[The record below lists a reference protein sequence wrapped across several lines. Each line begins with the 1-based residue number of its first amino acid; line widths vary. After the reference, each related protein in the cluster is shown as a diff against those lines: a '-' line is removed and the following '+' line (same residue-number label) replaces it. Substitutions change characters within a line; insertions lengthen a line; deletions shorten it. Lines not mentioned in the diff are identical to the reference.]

1 MIERWRRR
9 RLRLR
14 LTIASFLLS
23 ALVAAGAVAASVAV
37 LHVEVDATI
46 RGRLH
51 DRGAALVAAIDT
63 SRGRV
68 DITGADD
75 LLLDSP
81 NWVFDA
87 TGKQVEGTSR
97 HGAVGRALHRLG
109 RSTTRTS
116 AQPGPLHLLAIPV
129 RSRGQV
135 VAVAVTG
142 VDETPY
148 LATLAS
154 ITRDGTLLG
163 ILAVLGAT
171 GLAALVLGRSL
182 GPMTAMTERAA
193 EWSRHRSGSR
203 FGLGPPRD
211 ELTGLAA
218 VLDELLDR
226 VEEALAAER
235 RLTAEIAH
243 ELRSPLTVLIGEA
256 DLALMSRATPASE
269 IPRYER
275 IHEAATTMARAITA
289 LLDDAAAASEGAPD
303 TVVLEAVG
311 AVVASFDS
319 SVAVDV
325 SGPSE
330 RVAVRFVQLERMLAP
345 VLDNAIAAAAAR
357 VTVVVAADGEDVA
370 IRITDDGPGIDPS
383 VATTLFDPGVTT
395 KATGTGIGLALAR
408 RLVLEVGG
416 DLRVASTTPAT
427 FEIRLPRTL
436 GGPDDEVLISAG
448 RPSAAR

>member
-14 LTIASFLLS
+14 LTIASFVLS
-23 ALVAAGAVAASVAV
+23 ALVAAGALAASVAV
-37 LHVEVDATI
+37 LHVEVDTTI

-51 DRGAALVAAIDT
+51 DRVDALVSTIET
-63 SRGRV
+63 SHGRV
-68 DITGADD
+68 EINGTDD
-75 LLLDSP
+75 LLQDSP

-87 TGKQVEGTSR
+87 SGAQVEGTHR
-97 HGAVGRALHRLG
+97 RGAIGSAVRRLG
-109 RSTTRTS
+109 RSTVTTS
-116 AQPGPLHLLAIPV
+116 AQTGTLHLLAVPV
-129 RSRGQV
+129 RNEGRV

-148 LATLAS
+148 LATLDS
-154 ITRDGTLLG
+154 IIRDGILLG

-182 GPMTAMTERAA
+182 GPMTTMTERAA

-203 FGLGPPRD
+203 FALGPPRD

-243 ELRSPLTVLIGEA
+243 ELRSPLTLLIGEA
-256 DLALMSRATPASE
+256 DLALMNRATPATE

-275 IHEAATTMARAITA
+275 IHDAATAMARAITE
-289 LLDDAAAASEGAPD
+289 LLDDAAAASEGSPD
-303 TVVLEAVG
+303 TVAREAV
-311 AVVASFDS
+311 ATVVASLDAT
-319 SVAVDV
+319 VAVDV

-345 VLDNAIAAAAAR
+345 VLDNAISAAASR
-357 VTVVVAADGEDVA
+357 VTVVVAADGEDVT
-370 IRITDDGPGIDPS
+370 IRITDDGAGIDPS
-383 VATTLFDPGVTT
+383 VAATLFDPGVTT
-395 KATGTGIGLALAR
+395 KSTGTGLGLALAR
-408 RLVLEVGG
+408 RLVLEAGG
-416 DLRVASTTPAT
+416 AMRVASTRPAT
-427 FEIRLPRTL
+427 FELRLPRVL
-436 GGPDDEVLISAG
+436 DEDDDEVLVSAG
-448 RPSAAR
+448 RPSSVR

>member
-1 MIERWRRR
+1 VIERWRRR

-14 LTIASFLLS
+14 LTIASFVLS

-37 LHVEVDATI
+37 LHVEIDATI
-46 RGRLH
+46 RSRLH
-51 DRGAALVAAIDT
+51 DRGTALAAAIDT
-63 SRGRV
+63 THGRV
-68 DITGADD
+68 EITGAED

-87 TGKQVEGTSR
+87 TGKQTEGTHR
-97 HGAVGRALHRLG
+97 HGSVGRAVRRLG
-109 RSTTRTS
+109 MSTVTTS
-116 AQPGPLHLLAIPV
+116 AQSGPLHLQAIPV
-129 RSRGQV
+129 RSRGRI

-171 GLAALVLGRSL
+171 GLTGLVLARSL
-182 GPMTAMTERAA
+182 GPMTTMTERAA

-218 VLDELLDR
+218 VLDGLLDR

-256 DLALMSRATPASE
+256 DLALMSRATPAAE
-269 IPRYER
+269 LPRYER
-275 IHEAATTMARAITA
+275 IHEAATAMARAITA

-303 TVVLEAVG
+303 TVALEAVA
-311 AVVASFDS
+311 AVVASLDPT
-319 SVAVDV
+319 VTVDV
-325 SGPSE
+325 SGPPE

-345 VLDNAIAAAAAR
+345 LLDNATAAAAAL
-357 VTVVVAADGEDVA
+357 VTVVVVADGEDVA

-408 RLVLEVGG
+408 RLVLEAGG
-416 DLRVASTTPAT
+416 DLRVVSTTPAT
-427 FEIRLPRTL
+427 FEIRLPRAL
-436 GGPDDEVLISAG
+436 GGPDDEVLISVG
-448 RPSAAR
+448 RPAVER